1 MTSSNETTLLLHL
14 QIPVEMKLDNLVGGI
29 LSINT
34 ALRDSAAKAINKCVT
49 ARNWLIGYYIVH
61 YEQNG
66 DDRAEYGE
74 RILQSLAERLGDE
87 GLSYRNLRLY
97 RQFFLAFPE
106 LGTCVNQFLVS
117 QSPIGQPLV
126 AQLQGFGND
135 HDNIWHPAVAKFN
148 EPEKQETYDALIA
161 PEKVFN
167 SLSYSHLVQLLNIPD
182 PVEKAFYEIEA
193 IKGVWSKRELK
204 RQIDSQLYLR
214 TGISQNKDAVVAS
227 ANKDASTTNIS
238 DIIRSPYTFE
248 FLGLKAKDVVEES
261 DLESALIDHL
271 QDFLL
276 ELGNGFC
283 FEARQ
288 KRILID
294 EKYYFYD
301 LLFYNRSL
309 HCGVIVELKM
319 GELDYSDLAQ
329 LNMYVNYYKKNF
341 MNNGDNPPIGILLCS
356 GAGKEMV
363 EYASPGIDENVFI
376 STYMLRLPS
385 KETLLQWLI
394 QNRNI

>member
-1 MTSSNETTLLLHL
+1 MILDHL
-14 QIPVEMKLDNLVGGI
+14 INSIQ
-29 LSINT
+29 SINT
-34 ALRDSAAKAINKCVT
+34 GLRDTAAKAINKCVT
-49 ARNWLIGYYIVH
+49 ARNWLIGYYIVN

-66 DDRAEYGE
+66 EDRAEYGE
-74 RILQSLAERLGDE
+74 RILQSLAERLDDE
-87 GLSYRNLRLY
+87 GLSYRNLKLY
-97 RQFFLAFPE
+97 RQFYLAFPE
-106 LGTCVNQFLVS
+106 LGVGVGQFLLS
-117 QSPIGQPLV
+117 QSSIGQPVV
-126 AQLQGFGND
+126 AQLQSNE
-135 HDNIWHPAVAKFN
+135 NELIRIWQPVVAQFK
-148 EPEKQETYDALIA
+148 ESEKREVYDDLIS
-161 PEKVFN
+161 PDQVFN
-167 SLSYSHLVQLLNIPD
+167 SLSYSHLVQLLNITD
-182 PVEKAFYEIEA
+182 PLEKAFYEIEA
-193 IKGVWSKRELK
+193 IKGIWSKRELK

-214 TGISQNKDAVVAS
+214 TGISKNKDAVVAL
-227 ANKDASTTNIS
+227 ANKEATTTNIT

-248 FLGLKAKDVVEES
+248 FLGLKGKEVVEES

-271 QDFLL
+271 QEFLL

-301 LLFYNRSL
+301 LLFYNRIL

-341 MNNGDNPPIGILLCS
+341 MSDGDNPPIGILLCS
-356 GAGKEMV
+356 GAGNEMV
-363 EYASPGIDENVFI
+363 EYATPGIDENLFI
-376 STYMLRLPS
+376 STYMLKLPS

-394 QNRNI
+394 QFRQK